1 MVVDVRLP
9 TVVLILFLPTVVV
22 TVSQLGVIVL
32 VGMPVSLMLEL
43 MQCAGYPADVV
54 VGDVIVVVRVRH
66 RRVGVAARL
75 PLALGRL
82 GDLLVC
88 HR

>member
-22 TVSQLGVIVL
+22 TVSQLGVVVL
-32 VGMPVSLMLEL
+32 VGVPVALVLEFV
-43 MQCAGYPADVV
+43 QRAGHPADVV
-54 VGDVIVVVRVRH
+54 VGDVVVVVRVRH
-66 RRVGVAARL
+66 RGVGMGAGFA
-75 PLALGRL
+75 LALGRL